1 MPLVTL
7 SVQAGLPRAD
17 RRALLDAVHA
27 ALVAVGVPPADRFQR
42 VLELDADSFVFD
54 RDYPDQ
60 AGRDARFAI
69 VEILWSA
76 GRSVK
81 VKRQLLEHL
90 QAGLERAGFDPS
102 QLMVVWKETAWENWA
117 FTGLRLLHA

>member
-7 SVQAGLPRAD
+7 TVQAAMPPAT

-27 ALVAVGVPPADRFQR
+27 ALVAVGVPAADRFQR
-42 VLELDADSFVFD
+42 VIALDADSFVFD
-54 RDYPDQ
+54 RDYPGG
-60 AGRDARFAI
+60 AGRDGRFAI
-69 VEILWSA
+69 AEILWSS

-90 QAGLERAGFDPS
+90 QGGLGRAGLDPA
-102 QLMVVWKETAWENWA
+102 QLMVVWKETTWENWA
-117 FTGLRLLHA
+117 FAGLQLLHA